1 MQKVL
6 DPFFPTIKQRN
17 IQVYIAR
24 TSEFKNM
31 IITDWEKYQ
40 LILFNVV
47 QNAVKYN
54 SFLGHI
60 VITLGELIELGS
72 QR

>member
-1 MQKVL
+1 
-6 DPFFPTIKQRN
+6 
-17 IQVYIAR
+17 
-24 TSEFKNM
+24 M
-31 IITDWEKYQ
+31 IITYWEKYQ